1 MRKLLFLAVAI
12 SGLMLVSCNKDQAAV
27 KKLDGAWTV
36 NKAATTEDGVTY
48 DFVASGDATMSLTF
62 TGCKLKADEWCTMT
76 STVTFGNLTDTESD
90 VFRVTGDGMT
100 FEQKDDAA
108 SSTTETSTI
117 TELTKTSFTMTSTD
131 GDATTVIEATKN

>member
-1 MRKLLFLAVAI
+1 MRKLLFVAVAI
-12 SGLMLVSCNKDQAAV
+12 SGLMLVSCNKNQAAV

-62 TGCKLKADEWCTMT
+62 TECKLKADEWCSMT
-76 STVTFGNLTDTESD
+76 STVTWGNLTDTETD

-100 FEQKDDAA
+100 FEQKDDSG

>member
-1 MRKLLFLAVAI
+1 MRKLLFVAVAI

-36 NKAATTEDGVTY
+36 TKAATTENGVTY
-48 DFVASGDATMSLTF
+48 DFVASGDASMSLTF

-76 STVTFGNLTDTESD
+76 STVTWGNLTDTESD

-108 SSTTETSTI
+108 SSTAEISTI

-131 GDATTVIEATKN
+131 GDETTVIEATKN